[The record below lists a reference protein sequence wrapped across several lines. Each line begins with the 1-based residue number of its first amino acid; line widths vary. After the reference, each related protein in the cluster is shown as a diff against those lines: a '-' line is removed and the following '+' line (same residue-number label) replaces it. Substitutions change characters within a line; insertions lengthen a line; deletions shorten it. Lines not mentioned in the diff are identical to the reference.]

1 MNNQEI
7 AKASFMKAIKTDQ
20 MIHKLSTYDA
30 ENFDMGDFYHLFR
43 YGIKGYED
51 MDKEELSDLYK
62 AIFEE
67 TDD

>member
-7 AKASFMKAIKTDQ
+7 TTDQ

-30 ENFDMGDFYHLFR
+30 ENFDMGDFYDLFR

-62 AIFEE
+62 VIFEE
-67 TDD
+67 TND